1 MPNMRRTSISSSH
14 PAPQIASRDP
24 SRRGARASGRFLKTL
39 LAGILLSLALPAG
52 SLAKL
57 SEVGVIPETTPPS
70 TPSCP
75 SSCLAVTR
83 TTGFQVKVASTR
95 SLVAAPREGTVVAWT
110 ITLGKP
116 NATQVKFF
124 NANEGGTASAAIAIL
139 APQPK
144 PNLTYKLVAQSPPVQ
159 LTKYFGKTVQ
169 FPLATTLQVKK
180 GDVIALTVPT
190 WAPAL
195 ALGFTNETSWRAS
208 RPRSQCSSTSAQS
221 AQQTET
227 SVQYYCLYRQ
237 ARLTYSATLIST
249 P

>member
-1 MPNMRRTSISSSH
+1 MSQMRRISII
-14 PAPQIASRDP
+14 AP
-24 SRRGARASGRFLKTL
+24 
-39 LAGILLSLALPAG
+39 LAGICLSLALPAG
-52 SLAKL
+52 SLAQL
-57 SEVGVIPETTPPS
+57 SEVGVIPETMPPS

-75 SSCLAVTR
+75 TSCLAVTR
-83 TTGFQVKVASTR
+83 TTGFQVKVGSTR
-95 SLVAAPREGTVVAWT
+95 SLVTVPRAGTIVAWT
-110 ITLGKP
+110 VTLGKP

-124 NANEGGTASAAIAIL
+124 NTNEGGTASAAIAVL

-144 PNLTYKLVAQSPPVQ
+144 PNLSYKLVAQSPLVQ
-159 LTKYFGKTVQ
+159 LTPYFGKTAQ
-169 FPLATTLQVKK
+169 FPLASTIQVKK

-208 RPRSQCSSTSAQS
+208 RLRSQCSSTSAQS
-221 AQQTET
+221 AQQTGT
-227 SVQYYCLYRQ
+227 NVQYYCLYRQ